1 MGLSIEVLSSDAYF
15 CDLVPVSHAHENQE
29 KIRLFLE
36 KFRAKFWENPPIQEI
51 SPAFIATNIPLAF
64 LAALIT
70 KPLEALSANEKAILY
85 PSKNFEKKT
94 LFYLNHPGAAMLV
107 VAGVACGI
115 INGLSF
121 YYGVNQSSVDSV
133 NMAIMLGVAAAV
145 ATVAS
150 NMLGFY
156 ITGTLP
162 HNASEAEN
170 KEQNMWD
177 DFAILKTKPA
187 AYQLLNW
194 FSPVKGESE
203 SEEKFIARRKLAD
216 YFITHLA
223 FDEIIDSY
231 KKLATQHEKIDIAF
245 RPLLEIKDIIEA
257 QKKHEISHEMVFLP
271 IQGDFVFLAKL
282 IGYFKY

>member
-1 MGLSIEVLSSDAYF
+1 MGLSIEVISSDDYF

-29 KIRLFLE
+29 KIRHFLE
-36 KFRAKFWENPPIQEI
+36 KFRTKFWESPPIQEI
-51 SPAFIATNIPLAF
+51 SPSLITTNIPLAF
-64 LAALIT
+64 LATLIS
-70 KPLEALSANEKAILY
+70 KPIEALSANEKAILY
-85 PSKNFEKKT
+85 PSKNYEKKT
-94 LFYLNHPGAAMLV
+94 LFYLNPPGVAMLV
-107 VAGVACGI
+107 AAGVACGI
-115 INGLSF
+115 ISGFSF
-121 YYGVNQSSVDSV
+121 YYGVNQSSMDPIIMST
-133 NMAIMLGVAAAV
+133 MLGVAAAV
-145 ATVAS
+145 ASVAS

-156 ITGTLP
+156 ITGTLT

-194 FSPVKGESE
+194 FNPIQAESE
-203 SEEKFIARRKLAD
+203 TEENFKARRKLAD

-271 IQGDFVFLAKL
+271 IQGDFVFSAKL
-282 IGYFKY
+282 IGYFKN